1 MRRTEEAKQKE
12 KSEREAD
19 RFGVLLQ
26 CALRYC
32 LSRCSNATDTVVE
45 VLRSF
50 LPTMSRLT
58 LEYIEQDLLHQQ
70 RRENGWSNSFDRRMW
85 QSLLLEV
92 QEELRRR
99 KGEI

>member
-1 MRRTEEAKQKE
+1 MRRTEKE
-12 KSEREAD
+12 KREEKLKMEAD

-32 LSRCSNATDTVVE
+32 LTRCTNATDTVVE
-45 VLRSF
+45 VLRSL
-50 LPTMSRLT
+50 LPMMSRLT

-85 QSLLLEV
+85 QSFLLEV